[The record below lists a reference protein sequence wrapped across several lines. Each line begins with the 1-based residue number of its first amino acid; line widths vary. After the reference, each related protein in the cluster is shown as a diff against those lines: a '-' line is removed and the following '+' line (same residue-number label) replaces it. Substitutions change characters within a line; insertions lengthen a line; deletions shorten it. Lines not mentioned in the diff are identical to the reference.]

1 MSEIPTGD
9 WSWINDVADRF
20 ERAWNNG
27 SPPRI
32 EDFLANEPEPRRP
45 PLLVEL
51 LRVECELRAKAGE
64 RPTAEEYHRRFPE
77 YSDVVARVF
86 APASTAID
94 RPSLSPA
101 GRAENSATY
110 DRLETLPAELAN
122 HPDYEIVRELGQGGM
137 GAVFLAHNRILGRDE
152 ALKVIGPEII
162 ESPGVFDRFLREI
175 RAVAKLQHPNI
186 VTAHAAFRCGASLVF
201 AMEYVEG
208 LDLARMVMAKGPV
221 PSRHACYFVHQAALG
236 LQHAH
241 EAGMVH
247 RDIKPSNLMLT
258 HKAGKAVIKV
268 LDFGLAKAGSEQN
281 VQGAV
286 PAAANIDLRV
296 ATGLTLPGEMLGTPD
311 FIAPEQIA
319 NSQRADIRA
328 DIYSMGC
335 TMYYLLSGRPPFQSA
350 SMRDTLRAHH
360 RTEAPLLHVLRPEV
374 PPELTALVAKMM
386 AKEPDRRFQS
396 PSDVAT
402 ALVPFFKKPATAAVS
417 PYLDVDKDFAAD
429 AGHPAPDSAS
439 ATGRGMWSSLIDFG
453 KPEDDMDSGE
463 RALKPARGQRRW
475 LWPAAAGGVLLCGL
489 LGAWAAGVF
498 DRVRV
503 QNDEV
508 KLAGADASI
517 AAKYKKL
524 VRVLQEPPTLLE
536 PGKPSSPV
544 AEPSTEPSPP
554 TPTSDATNRTT
565 APSEIAAVPTPPVA
579 KYSSAS
585 KAPTPTPAIAR
596 RHPGL
601 REIATIKTPGPVIQ
615 ARLLPVATHL
625 LFETGGTVRTLWSR
639 DITDPNNPRTRKF
652 EVNAPAD
659 WVQLALSSD
668 GRFAV
673 LAGKDKALWNWDLQ
687 NGQFSSHAHRKS
699 RDHVG
704 RPFT

>member
-1 MSEIPTGD
+1 MSSVSSARKPARGQLLRNTT
-9 WSWINDVADRF
+9 A
-20 ERAWNNG
+20 
-27 SPPRI
+27 
-32 EDFLANEPEPRRP
+32 DFLNTAMSSPVFLRRP
-45 PLLVEL
+45 PLQSTDRL
-51 LRVECELRAKAGE
+51 
-64 RPTAEEYHRRFPE
+64 YRRQG
-77 YSDVVARVF
+77 A
-86 APASTAID
+86 
-94 RPSLSPA
+94 
-101 GRAENSATY
+101 AENSATY

-281 VQGAV
+281 VQGAA

-463 RALKPARGQRRW
+463 RALKTGARST
-475 LWPAAAGGVLLCGL
+475 AMVVAGGSRWSAAVRA
-489 LGAWAAGVF
+489 LGRRGRREF
-498 DRVRV
+498 
-503 QNDEV
+503 
-508 KLAGADASI
+508 SI
-517 AAKYKKL
+517 ACAC
-524 VRVLQEPPTLLE
+524 RMTR
-536 PGKPSSPV
+536 S
-544 AEPSTEPSPP
+544 
-554 TPTSDATNRTT
+554 NW
-565 APSEIAAVPTPPVA
+565 
-579 KYSSAS
+579 
-585 KAPTPTPAIAR
+585 
-596 RHPGL
+596 
-601 REIATIKTPGPVIQ
+601 Q
-615 ARLLPVATHL
+615 AR
-625 LFETGGTVRTLWSR
+625 
-639 DITDPNNPRTRKF
+639 TRVSQQNTKS
-652 EVNAPAD
+652 
-659 WVQLALSSD
+659 W
-668 GRFAV
+668 FACC
-673 LAGKDKALWNWDLQ
+673 
-687 NGQFSSHAHRKS
+687 KS
-699 RDHVG
+699 RQ
-704 RPFT
+704 RC